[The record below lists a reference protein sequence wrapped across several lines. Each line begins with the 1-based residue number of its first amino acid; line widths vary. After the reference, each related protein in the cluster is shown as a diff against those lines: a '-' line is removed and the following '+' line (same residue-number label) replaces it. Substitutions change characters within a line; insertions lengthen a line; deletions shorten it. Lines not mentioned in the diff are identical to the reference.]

1 MSATVVIGAGP
12 SGLAAAHALVQ
23 AGRRVVVLEA
33 SAQVGGLSGS
43 FDFAGFKVDY
53 GPHRLHHAAGPE
65 VLELYRA
72 ALGGTLRVRARSGMV
87 HVGGRR
93 LPYPLS
99 LLGIARG
106 LGLVEV
112 VRHGLSAVA
121 ARVRPPEG
129 GHFGAEAARRLG
141 RHAARVLYEPAARK
155 VWGLPP
161 EELDA
166 SLGRARVQKG
176 GPLAVVRAALGRGGS
191 SAGRR
196 YFYPEGGFGA
206 LAEGLA
212 ENLRRAGGEV
222 RCGAAA
228 EGLVLERGRVRAVV
242 VEGRELPAESVVAT
256 VPLPLLCGW
265 TGRPEAA
272 EGLSYRALTLLYLE
286 LARDRG
292 TSQDVHYFAD
302 ERLPA
307 NRLFEAKNFSG
318 GEGPVGRTVVG
329 FDLPC
334 AVGDAI
340 WRRVAGG
347 AHGAG
352 APGAGASGARGSGHP
367 RSASAAHGDGLSAVP
382 QGLRRGAG
390 SGADRIEWGGG
401 PLPVGAE
408 CTLRPRQRSP
418 RVRGGALRGSVD
430 LGRREFQGLARP
442 SATLPGNADRGLTD
456 SLLCPPCLGEGRG
469 VRVFPPTVLLLDG
482 SES

>member
-121 ARVRPPEG
+121 AQLRPPEG

-176 GPLAVVRAALGRGGS
+176 GPLAMVRAALGRGGS

-222 RCGAAA
+222 RCGVAA
-228 EGLVLERGRVRAVV
+228 EGLVLEQGRVRAVV

-256 VPLPLLCGW
+256 VPLPLLCEW

-318 GEGPVGRTVVG
+318 GEGPAGRTVVG

-340 WRRVAGG
+340 WRASPEELTERVRPALERTGLAGVEILG
-347 AHGAG
+347 ARVRRMATAYPLYRKGFDAVRDRALNELSGVEGLYPVGRSALFVHDNVHHACAAG
-352 APGAGASGARGSGHP
+352 LFVGRLISEGASSRDW
-367 RSASAAHGDGLSAVP
+367 RD
-382 QGLRRGAG
+382 
-390 SGADRIEWGGG
+390 
-401 PLPVGAE
+401 
-408 CTLRPRQRSP
+408 RQRP
-418 RVRGGALRGSVD
+418 FLETQIED
-430 LGRREFQGLARP
+430 
-442 SATLPGNADRGLTD
+442 
-456 SLLCPPCLGEGRG
+456 
-469 VRVFPPTVLLLDG
+469 
-482 SES
+482 

>member
-1 MSATVVIGAGP
+1 VSATVVIGAGP

-112 VRHGLSAVA
+112 MRHGLSAVA
-121 ARVRPPEG
+121 AQLRPPEG

-206 LAEGLA
+206 LAEGLT

-228 EGLVLERGRVRAVV
+228 EGLVLARGRVRAVV

-318 GEGPVGRTVVG
+318 GEGPAGRTVVG

-340 WRRVAGG
+340 WRASPEELTERVRPALERAGLAGVDILG
-347 AHGAG
+347 ARVRRMSTAYPLYRKGFDAVRDRALTALSEVEGLYPVGRSALFVHDNVHHACAAG
-352 APGAGASGARGSGHP
+352 LFVGQLISEGASSRDWRG
-367 RSASAAHGDGLSAVP
+367 
-382 QGLRRGAG
+382 
-390 SGADRIEWGGG
+390 
-401 PLPVGAE
+401 
-408 CTLRPRQRSP
+408 RQRP
-418 RVRGGALRGSVD
+418 FLETQIED
-430 LGRREFQGLARP
+430 
-442 SATLPGNADRGLTD
+442 
-456 SLLCPPCLGEGRG
+456 
-469 VRVFPPTVLLLDG
+469 
-482 SES
+482 

>member
-1 MSATVVIGAGP
+1 VSATVVIGAGP

-33 SAQVGGLSGS
+33 STQVGGLSGS

-65 VLELYRA
+65 VLELYRV
-72 ALGGTLRVRARSGMV
+72 ALGGALRVRARSGMV

-99 LLGIARG
+99 LVGIARG

-176 GPLAVVRAALGRGGS
+176 GPLGVLRAALGRGGS
-191 SAGRR
+191 FAGRR

-222 RCGAAA
+222 RCGVAA

-256 VPLPLLCGW
+256 VPLTLLCGW
-265 TGRPEAA
+265 TGRAEAA

-286 LARDRG
+286 LAKDRG
-292 TSQDVHYFAD
+292 TTQDVHYFAD
-302 ERLPA
+302 EHLPA
-307 NRLFEAKNFSG
+307 NRLFEAKNFLG
-318 GEGPVGRTVVG
+318 GEGPAGRTVVG

-340 WRRVAGG
+340 WRASPEELTERVRPALERAGLAGVDILG
-347 AHGAG
+347 ARVRRMATAYPLYRKGYDAVRERALTALSEVEGLYPVGRSALFVHDNVHHACAAG
-352 APGAGASGARGSGHP
+352 LFVGRLISEGASSRDWRG
-367 RSASAAHGDGLSAVP
+367 
-382 QGLRRGAG
+382 
-390 SGADRIEWGGG
+390 
-401 PLPVGAE
+401 
-408 CTLRPRQRSP
+408 RQRP
-418 RVRGGALRGSVD
+418 FLETQIED
-430 LGRREFQGLARP
+430 
-442 SATLPGNADRGLTD
+442 
-456 SLLCPPCLGEGRG
+456 
-469 VRVFPPTVLLLDG
+469 
-482 SES
+482 

>member
-33 SAQVGGLSGS
+33 STQVGGLSGS

-65 VLELYRA
+65 VLELYRV
-72 ALGGTLRVRARSGMV
+72 ALGGALRVRARSGMV

-99 LLGIARG
+99 LVGIARG

-129 GHFGAEAARRLG
+129 SHFGAEAARRLG

-176 GPLAVVRAALGRGGS
+176 GPLGVLRAALGRGGS
-191 SAGRR
+191 FAGRR

-222 RCGAAA
+222 RCGVAA

-256 VPLPLLCGW
+256 VPLTLLCGW
-265 TGRPEAA
+265 TGRAEAA

-286 LARDRG
+286 LAKDRG
-292 TSQDVHYFAD
+292 TTQDVHYFAD
-302 ERLPA
+302 EHLPA
-307 NRLFEAKNFSG
+307 NRLFEAKNFLG
-318 GEGPVGRTVVG
+318 GEGPAGRTVVG

-340 WRRVAGG
+340 WRASPEELTERVRPALERAGLAGVDILG
-347 AHGAG
+347 ARVRRMATAYPLYRKGYDAVRERALTALSEVEGLYPVGRSALFVHDNVHHACAAG
-352 APGAGASGARGSGHP
+352 LFVGRLISEGASSRDWRG
-367 RSASAAHGDGLSAVP
+367 
-382 QGLRRGAG
+382 
-390 SGADRIEWGGG
+390 
-401 PLPVGAE
+401 
-408 CTLRPRQRSP
+408 RQRP
-418 RVRGGALRGSVD
+418 FLETQIED
-430 LGRREFQGLARP
+430 
-442 SATLPGNADRGLTD
+442 
-456 SLLCPPCLGEGRG
+456 
-469 VRVFPPTVLLLDG
+469 
-482 SES
+482 

>member
-1 MSATVVIGAGP
+1 MSAATVVIGGGP
-12 SGLAAAHALVQ
+12 AGLAAAHALVR
-23 AGRRVVVLEA
+23 AGKRVVVLEA
-33 SAQVGGLSGS
+33 SARVGGLSGS

-53 GPHRLHHAAGPE
+53 GPHRLHQAAGPE
-65 VLELYRA
+65 VLALYQE
-72 ALGGTLRVRARSGMV
+72 ALGGALRVRARSGMV
-87 HVGGRR
+87 HVGGRK

-106 LGLVEV
+106 LGLSEV
-112 VRHGLSAVA
+112 VKHGLSAVA
-121 ARVRPPEG
+121 AQLRPPQG
-129 GHFGAEAARRLG
+129 SHFGAEAARRLG

-212 ENLRRAGGEV
+212 EGLRRAGGEV
-222 RCGAAA
+222 RCGVAA
-228 EGLVLERGRVRAVV
+228 EGLVLERERVRAVV
-242 VEGRELPAESVVAT
+242 VEGRELPAEAVVAT
-256 VPLPLLCGW
+256 VPLTLLCRW

-272 EGLSYRALTLLYLE
+272 EGLGYRALTLLYLE

-292 TSQDVHYFAD
+292 TTQDVHYFAD
-302 ERLPA
+302 ERLAA

-318 GEGPVGRTVVG
+318 GEGPAGRTVVG

-340 WRRVAGG
+340 WRASPEELTERVRPALERAGLAGVEVLG
-347 AHGAG
+347 ARVRRMGTAYPLYRKGFAAARERALNELSRVEGLYPVGRSALFVHDNVHHACAAG
-352 APGAGASGARGSGHP
+352 LAVGRMMSEGASSRDWRAR
-367 RSASAAHGDGLSAVP
+367 
-382 QGLRRGAG
+382 QGPFLET
-390 SGADRIEWGGG
+390 RIE
-401 PLPVGAE
+401 
-408 CTLRPRQRSP
+408 
-418 RVRGGALRGSVD
+418 D
-430 LGRREFQGLARP
+430 
-442 SATLPGNADRGLTD
+442 
-456 SLLCPPCLGEGRG
+456 
-469 VRVFPPTVLLLDG
+469 
-482 SES
+482 

>member
-33 SAQVGGLSGS
+33 STQVGGLSGS

-65 VLELYRA
+65 VLELYRV
-72 ALGGTLRVRARSGMV
+72 ALGGALRVRARSGMV

-99 LLGIARG
+99 LVGIARG

-176 GPLAVVRAALGRGGS
+176 GPLGVLRAALGRGGS
-191 SAGRR
+191 FAGRR

-222 RCGAAA
+222 RCGVAA

-256 VPLPLLCGW
+256 VPLTLLCGW
-265 TGRPEAA
+265 TGRAEAA

-286 LARDRG
+286 LAKDRG
-292 TSQDVHYFAD
+292 TTQDVHYFAD
-302 ERLPA
+302 EHLPA
-307 NRLFEAKNFSG
+307 NRLFEAKNFLG
-318 GEGPVGRTVVG
+318 GEGPAGRTVVG

-340 WRRVAGG
+340 WRASPEELTERVRPALERAGLAGVDILG
-347 AHGAG
+347 ARVRRMATAYPLYRKGYDAVRERALTALSEVEGLYPVGRSALFVHDNVHHACAAG
-352 APGAGASGARGSGHP
+352 LFVGRLISEGASSRDWRG
-367 RSASAAHGDGLSAVP
+367 
-382 QGLRRGAG
+382 
-390 SGADRIEWGGG
+390 
-401 PLPVGAE
+401 
-408 CTLRPRQRSP
+408 RQRP
-418 RVRGGALRGSVD
+418 FLETQIED
-430 LGRREFQGLARP
+430 
-442 SATLPGNADRGLTD
+442 
-456 SLLCPPCLGEGRG
+456 
-469 VRVFPPTVLLLDG
+469 
-482 SES
+482 

>member
-33 SAQVGGLSGS
+33 SEQVGGLSGS

-65 VLELYRA
+65 VLELYRV
-72 ALGGTLRVRARSGMV
+72 ALGGALRVRARSGMV
-87 HVGGRR
+87 HVGGRK

-121 ARVRPPEG
+121 ARLHPPEG
-129 GHFGAEAARRLG
+129 GHFGSEAARRLG

-176 GPLAVVRAALGRGGS
+176 GPLGVVRAALGRGGS
-191 SAGRR
+191 FAGRR

-242 VEGRELPAESVVAT
+242 VDGRELPAESVVAT

-318 GEGPVGRTVVG
+318 GEGPTGRTVVG

-340 WRRVAGG
+340 WRASPEELTERVLPALERAGLSGVEILG
-347 AHGAG
+347 ARVRRMATAYPLYRKGFAALRERALTALSGVEGLYPVGRSALFVHDNVHHACAAG
-352 APGAGASGARGSGHP
+352 LFVGRLISEGASSRDWRGQQRP
-367 RSASAAHGDGLSAVP
+367 FLET
-382 QGLRRGAG
+382 Q
-390 SGADRIEWGGG
+390 IE
-401 PLPVGAE
+401 
-408 CTLRPRQRSP
+408 
-418 RVRGGALRGSVD
+418 D
-430 LGRREFQGLARP
+430 
-442 SATLPGNADRGLTD
+442 
-456 SLLCPPCLGEGRG
+456 
-469 VRVFPPTVLLLDG
+469 
-482 SES
+482 

>member
-1 MSATVVIGAGP
+1 VSATVVIGAGP

-33 SAQVGGLSGS
+33 STQVGGLSGS

-65 VLELYRA
+65 VLELYRV
-72 ALGGTLRVRARSGMV
+72 ALGGALRVRARSGMV

-99 LLGIARG
+99 LVGIARG

-129 GHFGAEAARRLG
+129 SHFGAEAARRLG

-176 GPLAVVRAALGRGGS
+176 GPLGVLRAALGRGGS
-191 SAGRR
+191 FAGRR

-222 RCGAAA
+222 RCGVAA

-256 VPLPLLCGW
+256 VPLTLLCGW
-265 TGRPEAA
+265 TGRAEAA

-286 LARDRG
+286 LAKDRG
-292 TSQDVHYFAD
+292 TTQDVHYFAD
-302 ERLPA
+302 EHLPA
-307 NRLFEAKNFSG
+307 NRLFEAKNFLG
-318 GEGPVGRTVVG
+318 GEGPAGRTVVG

-340 WRRVAGG
+340 WRASPEELTERVRPALERAGLAGVDILG
-347 AHGAG
+347 ARVRRMATAYPLYRKGYDAVRERALTALSEVEGLYPVGRSALFVHDNVHHACAAG
-352 APGAGASGARGSGHP
+352 LFVGRLISEGASSRDWRG
-367 RSASAAHGDGLSAVP
+367 
-382 QGLRRGAG
+382 
-390 SGADRIEWGGG
+390 
-401 PLPVGAE
+401 
-408 CTLRPRQRSP
+408 RQRP
-418 RVRGGALRGSVD
+418 FLETQIED
-430 LGRREFQGLARP
+430 
-442 SATLPGNADRGLTD
+442 
-456 SLLCPPCLGEGRG
+456 
-469 VRVFPPTVLLLDG
+469 
-482 SES
+482 